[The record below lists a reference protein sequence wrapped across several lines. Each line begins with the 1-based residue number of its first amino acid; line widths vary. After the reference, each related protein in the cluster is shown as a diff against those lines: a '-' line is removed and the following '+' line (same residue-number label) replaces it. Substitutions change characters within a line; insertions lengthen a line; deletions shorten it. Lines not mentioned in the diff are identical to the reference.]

1 MCVLESLLPSS
12 QFVVRM
18 VSCSL
23 FLSQEVSEVV
33 VGEKYPSRSLH
44 KKCPRDFRFGE

>member
-1 MCVLESLLPSS
+1 MTGVCFGVAASSS

-23 FLSQEVSEVV
+23 VLSQEVSEIV
-33 VGEKYPSRSLH
+33 VGEKCPSHVFPQL
-44 KKCPRDFRFGE
+44 